1 VEVSLFS
8 CVFVGACIVAGS
20 LRDGFKDSL
29 AVYLVGALYD
39 EDHVFVVLFTLFLSG
54 MVGMMEK
61 SGGMIGF
68 TKFVSK
74 YAKSQRSGQFAVYI
88 TGCMIFFDDYANCLL
103 AGETMKPLTD
113 LLMVS
118 REKLAFIVDATAAPV
133 ASISPVS
140 SWVGFEI
147 GLIVAEVDK
156 LVEKYGEDNL
166 TITTSGLAIFLQSVK
181 YRYYPIF
188 MIFLMFC
195 TIGFKRDYG
204 PMLVAERKVTIFQ
217 RTDGGDGKGKEQTAG
232 EQKPNQPDPNAP
244 LYAFNMLIPVAVLV
258 CNLFVCM
265 IDNLTSKY
273 AHF

>member
-1 VEVSLFS
+1 M
-8 CVFVGACIVAGS
+8 AGN

-29 AVYLVGALYD
+29 AVYLVGALFD

-68 TKFVSK
+68 TRFVSK
-74 YAKSQRSGQFAVYI
+74 FAKTQRSGQFAVYI

-147 GLIVAEVDK
+147 GLIVQEVVK
-156 LVEKYGEDNL
+156 LEEKYGKGNL

-188 MIFLMFC
+188 MIFLIFC
-195 TIGFKRDYG
+195 IIGFKRDYG
-204 PMLVAERKVTIFQ
+204 PMLIAERKVTIFQ
-217 RTDGGDGKGKEQTAG
+217 RTDGGDGKGKQHSTG
-232 EQKPNQPDPNAP
+232 EHKANQPNLDAP
-244 LYAFNMLIPVAVLV
+244 LYAFNMLIPVIVLV
-258 CNLFVCM
+258 CHIFISCTCHYKNHL
-265 IDNLTSKY
+265 Y
-273 AHF
+273 

>member
-1 VEVSLFS
+1 
-8 CVFVGACIVAGS
+8 
-20 LRDGFKDSL
+20 
-29 AVYLVGALYD
+29 
-39 EDHVFVVLFTLFLSG
+39 
-54 MVGMMEK
+54 
-61 SGGMIGF
+61 MIGF
-68 TKFVSK
+68 TRFVSK
-74 YAKSQRSGQFAVYI
+74 FAKTQRSGQYAVYI

-147 GLIVAEVDK
+147 GLIVQEVVK
-156 LVEKYGEDNL
+156 LEEKYGKGNL

-195 TIGFKRDYG
+195 IIGFKRDYG
-204 PMLVAERKVTIFQ
+204 PMLIAERKVTIFQ
-217 RTDGGDGKGKEQTAG
+217 RTDGGDGKGKQHSTG
-232 EQKPNQPDPNAP
+232 EHKANQPNLDAP
-244 LYAFNMLIPVAVLV
+244 LYAFNMLIPVIVLV
-258 CNLFVCM
+258 CHIF
-265 IDNLTSKY
+265 IP
-273 AHF
+273 